1 MKENGPVF
9 NQVLAEQE
17 QSHNTRKRIYAKL
30 EKQLGKPVL
39 AYFTS
44 FSHPVMIEDADA
56 DILEGILQRMDLSK
70 GLALIIN
77 SPGGDG
83 LTSERIIRA
92 CRSYSGTEEY
102 SAIVPN
108 KAKSAATM
116 VCFGASEIVMGPT
129 SELGPIDPQIVI
141 NDQTVGSVY
150 NVIKSYED
158 LFARA
163 TSCEGHLEPYLQQLS
178 NYDEKEIAEYKM
190 LLSLSEDIAIKTL
203 ANGMMKGT
211 NEDEIKS
218 KIKIFLTPEQ
228 TKTHGRPIYRDEAG
242 SCGLQINQLAP
253 ADDRWKSIYELYIR
267 INNYVTRKC
276 SKCIENR
283 DQSFITPIPRGGK
296 T

>member
-17 QSHNTRKRIYAKL
+17 QSHNTRKGIYEKL

-44 FSHPVMIEDADA
+44 FSHPVMIEDSDA

-92 CRSYSGTEEY
+92 CRSYSETGEY

-116 VCFGASEIVMGPT
+116 VCFGSSEIVMGPT

-158 LFARA
+158 LFTRA
-163 TSCEGHLEPYLQQLS
+163 IACEGHLEPYLQQLS

-203 ANGMMKGT
+203 ANGMMKGA

-228 TKTHGRPIYRDEAG
+228 TKTHGRPIYRDEAR
-242 SCGLQINQLAP
+242 SCGLNINQLTP
-253 ADDRWKSIYELYIR
+253 TDDRWKSIYELYIR
-267 INNYVTRKC
+267 LNNYVTRKY
-276 SKCIENR
+276 SKCIENC
-283 DQSFITPIPRGGK
+283 DQSFVTDIPKGGK